1 MFMQYDP
8 SRRTERRVGYLLA
21 CAIVAYAAQA
31 SACGIPVFK
40 YALDRWP
47 PDVYSVTVFHRDAL
61 SETQQTMVNGLSQ
74 ASSAGMV
81 NLSVKTVDV
90 ALDPGDAFGKLW
102 ANQTPPPLP
111 WTVVRYPDFR
121 TAAITRWEVLQEQR
135 DRELAAH
142 PQDRMPDGS
151 LRPPMEGDPGMPMRG
166 PPPGPP
172 MEGDPGMPG
181 MPMRGPPPGPPMAG
195 DPGMPGMP
203 MRGPPTWK
211 GPGQRSEKAHA
222 MVWSGALDEAA
233 LALLDSPVRR
243 ELARRLL
250 SGDSIVWLILE
261 SGDHARDEQVCEL
274 VRLESKKLEEAE
286 RMKAKAASQPGQ
298 VSSPAGAT
306 APPISLQPPMGAP
319 AGMVVYPPTTET
331 GSVKFAFSVLRVSCT
346 DVKEKVLVA
355 QLNTIRKSPPDA
367 DGPVVFPVF
376 GRGRAL
382 DGIAGVGITPA
393 SLGGVVKFLCGD
405 CSCQVKEQNPGTD
418 LILAANWKDAAG
430 KSGDP
435 IPELP
440 SLAAV
445 MPTSPEPVTPVLTNS
460 SSPRAQSG
468 DAAKPVVVEPDNG
481 VLKRNL
487 VVAAGVFLVIVA
499 IASVMIL
506 RKPPS
511 ARGGR

>member
-8 SRRTERRVGYLLA
+8 SRRTECRAGYLLA
-21 CAIVAYAAQA
+21 CVIVAYAAQA

-40 YALDRWP
+40 YAMDRWP

-61 SETQQTMVNGLSQ
+61 NETQQAMVNGLSQ
-74 ASSAGMV
+74 ASGDGLV
-81 NLSVKTVDV
+81 NLNVKIVDV
-90 ALDPGDAFGKLW
+90 ALDPDDSFGKLW

-111 WTVVRYPDFR
+111 WTVVRHPDFR
-121 TAAITRWEVLQEQR
+121 TAAINRMEFLQEQEQR
-135 DRELAAH
+135 AREMGDP
-142 PQDRMPDGS
+142 PQDPMPDG
-151 LRPPMEGDPGMPMRG
+151 MMR
-166 PPPGPP
+166 PP

-181 MPMRGPPPGPPMAG
+181 MPMRGPPSGPPMEG

-211 GPGQRSEKAHA
+211 GPGQRSEKAHEV
-222 MVWSGALDEAA
+222 VWSGALDEAA

-261 SGDHARDEQVCEL
+261 SGDRARDEQVSEL
-274 VRLESKKLEEAE
+274 VQRESKKLEEAE
-286 RMKAKAASQPGQ
+286 RMKAKTASQPGQ

-331 GSVKFAFSVLRVSCT
+331 GSVKFAFSVLRVSRT

-355 QLNTIRKSPPDA
+355 QLNTLRKSPPDE

-382 DGIAGVGITPA
+382 DGMAGAGITPESLA
-393 SLGGVVKFLCGD
+393 SVVKFLCGD

-418 LILAANWKDAAG
+418 LILAARWKDAPG
-430 KSGDP
+430 KPSGP

-468 DAAKPVVVEPDNG
+468 DAAKPVGVDPDNG

-487 VVAAGVFLVIVA
+487 VVAAGVFLAVVV
-499 IASVMIL
+499 IASVIIL

-511 ARGGR
+511 ARGGQ